1 MTTILLSLE
10 SSLGD
15 RLNYL
20 LSAMGLLRESRIYVL
35 RRSSVYETE
44 PVEFADQPDFLN
56 MVVAARTP
64 LGPEAVLASCQEI
77 EQRLGR
83 RRSEKTRT
91 VDIDLLYYG
100 TIQLST
106 EDLELPHP
114 RLHERRFVLVPLQE
128 ITPDFL
134 DPVRNQTVDSL
145 LKHCPDQSRVTEF
158 SRPASGAPTIIV
170 RWTMRLN

>member
-64 LGPEAVLASCQEI
+64 LGPGAVLAACQEI

-83 RRSEKTRT
+83 RRPEKART
-91 VDIDLLYYG
+91 IDIDLLYYG
-100 TIQLST
+100 TIELST
-106 EDLELPHP
+106 GDLELPHP

-158 SRPASGAPTIIV
+158 SPGSREPC
-170 RWTMRLN
+170 

>member
-1 MTTILLSLE
+1 MTTILLSLG
-10 SSLGD
+10 SNLGD

-20 LSAMGLLRESRIYVL
+20 RSAIELLRGSRINIFQC
-35 RRSSVYETE
+35 SSIYETE

-64 LGPEAVLASCQEI
+64 LGPEAVLAACQEI

-83 RRSEKTRT
+83 RRPEKART
-91 VDIDLLYYG
+91 IDIDLLYYG

-106 EDLELPHP
+106 GDLELPHS
-114 RLHERRFVLVPLQE
+114 RLYERRFMLVPLQE
-128 ITPDFL
+128 IAPDFL
-134 DPVRNQTVDSL
+134 DPVRNQTVKSL

-158 SRPASGAPTIIV
+158 SPGSREPC
-170 RWTMRLN
+170 

>member
-1 MTTILLSLE
+1 MTAILLSLG
-10 SSLGD
+10 SNLGD
-15 RLNYL
+15 RFNYL
-20 LSAMGLLRESRIYVL
+20 RSAMELLRESRISIV
-35 RRSSVYETE
+35 RCSSVYETE
-44 PVEFADQPDFLN
+44 PVAFADQTDFLN

-64 LGPEAVLASCQEI
+64 LEPEAVLAACQEI

-83 RRSEKTRT
+83 RRPEKART
-91 VDIDLLYYG
+91 IDIDLLYYG

-106 EDLELPHP
+106 GDLELPHP

-145 LKHCPDQSRVTEF
+145 LKHCPDQSRVTKF
-158 SRPASGAPTIIV
+158 SPTCG
-170 RWTMRLN
+170 TSTTGC